1 MPRKQTRK
9 QRRNRWCGGGLTM
22 DMERIV
28 DNEDIKIDPRFSYYL
43 KLGKFHYFEEETGDP
58 VFEQN
63 GQMYTIDPR
72 SSIVFKAKM

>member
-1 MPRKQTRK
+1 M
-9 QRRNRWCGGGLTM
+9 M

-43 KLGKFHYFEEETGDP
+43 KLGKFQYFDEETGDP

-72 SSIVFKAKM
+72 SSIVFKSKM